1 MYLSHR
7 ILKQALCTATLIV
20 TSGFVSA
27 GELPDLGE
35 PDNSGLSNT
44 EVAKEAAMVGLLIVD
59 YAQTRSINGFCDDLV
74 NCTVHETNPLLG
86 GCPGAART
94 RNYFLG
100 MIGAHIAITNL
111 LPQEYR
117 SAWQNAGLA
126 LEVVITARNARLG
139 LRMKF

>member
-1 MYLSHR
+1 MYFTDK
-7 ILKQALCTATLIV
+7 ILKQALCTTALIV
-20 TSGFVSA
+20 IPVFACA
-27 GELPDLGE
+27 GGLPDLGE
-35 PDNSGLSNT
+35 PSNSGLSNT

-111 LPQEYR
+111 LPQKYR
-117 SAWQNAGLA
+117 SVWQNAGLA
-126 LEVVITARNARLG
+126 LEVVVTARNARLG